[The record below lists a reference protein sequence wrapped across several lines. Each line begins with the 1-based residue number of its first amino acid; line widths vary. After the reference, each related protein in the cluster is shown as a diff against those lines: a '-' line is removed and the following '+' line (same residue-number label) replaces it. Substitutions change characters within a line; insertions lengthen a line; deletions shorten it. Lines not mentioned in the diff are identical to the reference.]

1 MYKLNTKKVSQDFG
15 SLRKMADRLNVKKS
29 TIDHILYNRKTLS
42 FRSDSVRE
50 VVNELLAKGYL
61 YYADEIE
68 PSSNPQAKEASVDSN
83 PILRGNL

>member
-50 VVNELLAKGYL
+50 VVNDLLDKGYL
-61 YYADEIE
+61 YYADEVE
-68 PSSNPQAKEASVDSN
+68 PSAKTTSK
-83 PILRGNL
+83 RGKCGF